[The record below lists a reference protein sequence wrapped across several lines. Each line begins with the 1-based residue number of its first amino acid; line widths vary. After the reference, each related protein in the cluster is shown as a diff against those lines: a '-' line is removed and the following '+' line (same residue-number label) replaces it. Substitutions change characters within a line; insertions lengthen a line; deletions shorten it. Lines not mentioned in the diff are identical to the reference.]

1 MWFGWVM
8 TTFPWWNLPQLIFF
22 KLEKM
27 HCFHDFHQPNR
38 LFLPKKWFCS
48 FNTAS
53 IFSTYFVKLTKLESS
68 RLHLHAIYSSIM
80 LYIHHMHH
88 MSQNEGLHP
97 FPHHF
102 SIPLHFDPHV
112 KLARWSRRP
121 HMRKGL
127 LLPRLVLKFL
137 WAWPLSSCKVR
148 LSGNETQPN
157 ATKTRGF
164 PVTFLLRWTWTK
176 KNTSL
181 HFPF

>member
-1 MWFGWVM
+1 MEPAPTDLFQAGKAVC
-8 TTFPWWNLPQLIFF
+8 FPWFSSTQPAIPA
-22 KLEKM
+22 KKM
-27 HCFHDFHQPNR
+27 I
-38 LFLPKKWFCS
+38 CS

-148 LSGNETQPN
+148 LSGNQTQPN

-164 PVTFLLRWTWTK
+164 PVTFLLRWTWK
-176 KNTSL
+176 KRTPLCTS
-181 HFPF
+181 PFNSS